1 MYKRQDIY
9 DRLETKTK
17 RIADSVRKC
26 GAGRVSVNQKMC
38 IRDRSGHSVAD
49 WTLKR
54 SGDAKKSKIRIA
66 NKPALNNNSHAKQ
79 LTGQVQICV

>member
-1 MYKRQDIY
+1 M
-9 DRLETKTK
+9 
-17 RIADSVRKC
+17 IAP
-26 GAGRVSVNQKMC
+26 AGLVPAGVFLFVSW
-38 IRDRSGHSVAD
+38 SGHSVAD

-79 LTGQVQICV
+79 LT